1 MEEEEARPGR
11 EELEGRKE
19 GGEEGQK
26 EEVGVMQGQQKIRSN
41 VGSEGEKALVVAIG
55 NTVSFQT
62 GLLKEQDGGFKKRK
76 KKLDNFQRRNL
87 KCNKSAGGTTKG
99 RG

>member
-55 NTVSFQT
+55 NTVSFQKSRT
-62 GLLKEQDGGFKKRK
+62 VVSKKGK
-76 KKLDNFQRRNL
+76 KNL
-87 KCNKSAGGTTKG
+87 TTS
-99 RG
+99 RDAI